1 MIYEL
6 NELKR
11 KSVYPKDVIKTHLL
25 ISSSLDAASV
35 DFCQKAEQQTKA
47 PHGVCGLRNEF
58 TGKPS

>member
-47 PHGVCGLRNEF
+47 PHGVCVD
-58 TGKPS
+58 